1 MTKTLLLLLVSVLL
15 SASPLQ
21 LIKKESPHSKVT
33 LLVIG
38 GIHGNEPGGY
48 FSAAI
53 LAAHYKILSNA
64 LWIVPNLNQPSIQVN
79 KRGKY
84 GDMNRKFAHI
94 RPDDPDKPR
103 VDAIKR
109 IILSPEVSLVLNLH
123 DGHGFYRK
131 KYQGSIF
138 NPNAWGQTCV
148 IDQCTLD
155 GAEQF
160 SNLDAIAKKV
170 KENINKKLIKK
181 HHSFNVKNTNTKF
194 DDEAMQQSLTFFAVT
209 HHKPAFAIETSK
221 NLTSLAQKVFYQLIA
236 IEEFMNITG
245 IRFQRDF
252 TMNLKEIRKLI
263 QNYGYLTIND
273 KIIINLSNIKKTLRF
288 IPLKSDDNTFSFTHP
303 LGSVKRTANGRF
315 QIFIGN
321 KHITTL
327 VPEYFEIAEKCPA
340 YFEIVTGNN
349 KKRVKTASEF
359 FVSDDFSIEPMSNI
373 RVNVI
378 GFSAPK
384 RNESGIMIKYNK
396 LSKRYAI
403 DKKNR
408 IYRVEFYHDK
418 KFCAMSL
425 VHFKEGSN

>member
-1 MTKTLLLLLVSVLL
+1 MIRFVTLLAIAMTLL
-15 SASPLQ
+15 AAPLQ
-21 LIKKESPHSKVT
+21 LIKKEGPNPKVT

-48 FSAAI
+48 FSASI
-53 LAAHYKILSNA
+53 LATHYKILSNA
-64 LWIVPNLNQPSIQVN
+64 LWIVPNLNQPSIQAN

-94 RPDDPDKPR
+94 KPNDPDKPR
-103 VDAIKR
+103 VDAIKK

-148 IDQCTLD
+148 IDQCKLD
-155 GAEQF
+155 GAKQF
-160 SNLDAIAKKV
+160 SDLDAIAKEV

-194 DDEAMQQSLTFFAVT
+194 DDEEMQQSLTFFAVT

-252 TMNLKEIRKLI
+252 EMNLNEIQKLI
-263 QNYGYLTIND
+263 TNYGYLTIND
-273 KIIINLSNIKKTLRF
+273 NIIINLSNIKKTLRF
-288 IPLKSDDNTFSFTHP
+288 IPLKTEDNTFSFTHP
-303 LGSVKRTANGRF
+303 LGSVKKVANGHF

-321 KHITTL
+321 KRITTL
-327 VPEYFEIAEKCPA
+327 VPEYFEIAKKCPKH
-340 YFEIVTGNN
+340 FEVISDNN
-349 KKRVKTASEF
+349 KKRVQTTSEF
-359 FVSDDFSIEPMSNI
+359 FVSDDFTVVPIDNI

-378 GFSAPK
+378 GFSTRK
-384 RNESGIMIKYNK
+384 RNESGVMIKYNK
-396 LSKRYAI
+396 LNKRYAI
-403 DKKNR
+403 DKRNR
-408 IYRVEFYHDK
+408 IFRVEFYHDN
-418 KFCAMSL
+418 KFCTMSL